1 MDPNL
6 GSLVLTELV
15 LSMIDEL
22 DSLEPGTR
30 DRLYE
35 RAINKAENAN
45 HVRVPDVVA
54 ALQAMREGKI
64 GT

>member
-6 GSLVLTELV
+6 GSLVVTELV

-22 DSLEPGTR
+22 DSLEPGIR
-30 DRLYE
+30 ARLYE
-35 RAINKAENAN
+35 RAINKAENAD
-45 HVRVPDVVA
+45 HVRVPDGVA
-54 ALQAMREGKI
+54 ALQAMRDGKI